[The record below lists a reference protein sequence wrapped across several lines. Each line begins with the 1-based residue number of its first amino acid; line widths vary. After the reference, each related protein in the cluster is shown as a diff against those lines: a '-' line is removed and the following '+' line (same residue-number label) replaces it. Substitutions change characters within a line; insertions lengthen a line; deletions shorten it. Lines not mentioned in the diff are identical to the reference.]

1 LLVQDRGVIYFYG
14 GYNSL
19 TTQQNP
25 SIAQLFDL
33 TGKVAIVTGGA
44 MGIGQGIALRL
55 AEAGAAVMITDIN
68 LEAANNTVNQIR
80 SKGGKAEA
88 IKADASSVADARRT
102 VQETVRAFG
111 RLDILVNNAGI
122 YPFAPALQMT
132 EEHWDKVLDINL
144 KGLFFYSQAAAQEM
158 MNEGHDG
165 KIINI
170 ASIDALYPTGNLVH
184 YDASKGGVVMVT
196 KALALELGPHNIRV
210 NAIAPGGIQTSGASG
225 PAASDEFMQAFI
237 SKIPLRRMGAPDD
250 IARVVLF
257 LASGASDYMAGSL
270 VVVDGGFLQA

>member
-1 LLVQDRGVIYFYG
+1 M
-14 GYNSL
+14 

-33 TGKVAIVTGGA
+33 TGKAAIVTGGA

-68 LEAANNTVNQIR
+68 LEAATNTVNQIR
-80 SKGGKAEA
+80 STGGKAEA

-102 VQETVRAFG
+102 AQETVRAFG

-122 YPFAPALQMT
+122 YPFAPALQLT
-132 EEHWDKVLDINL
+132 EEVWDRVVDINL
-144 KGLFFYSQAAAQEM
+144 KGLFFYTQAAAQEM
-158 MNEGHDG
+158 LNEGHGG

-170 ASIDALYPTGNLVH
+170 ASIDALHPTGNLVH

-210 NAIAPGGIQTSGASG
+210 NAIAPGGIQTPGASG
-225 PAASDEFMQAFI
+225 PAVSDELMQAFLA
-237 SKIPLRRMGAPDD
+237 KIPLRRMGVPDD
-250 IARVVLF
+250 IAKVVLF
-257 LASGASDYMAGSL
+257 LASGASDYMTGSL
-270 VVVDGGFLQA
+270 VVVDGGFLQS